1 MEIKKCDQCGGNL
14 ERLRVQKA
22 WRCPFCGAR
31 FEEGNVENMVASA
44 EYFGLNEEVFLLESD
59 LSKVM
64 KKAGGSGCIRSI
76 VHCMSTLQ
84 TAVQVEEYMLKKMP
98 FSDDISMKGIR
109 EENIEKAKA
118 VLEQVMDA
126 DEHLI
131 VYGNKGIFSK
141 GKDYFAITDKRSI
154 FVKKKDVK
162 MVSHADLD
170 SLKIEDC
177 GNCYI
182 NGDYDQGIVN
192 LDANGKFQGAIIAL
206 ICMFSFEA
214 APDRERIRIVG

>member
-64 KKAGGSGCIRSI
+64 KKAGGYGCIRSI
-76 VHCMSTLQ
+76 VYCMSTLQ

-109 EENIEKAKA
+109 EENIEKAMA

>member
-98 FSDDISMKGIR
+98 FSDDISTRPTWALRRWLATRKHLERHTR
-109 EENIEKAKA
+109 EPSRWP
-118 VLEQVMDA
+118 
-126 DEHLI
+126 
-131 VYGNKGIFSK
+131 GS
-141 GKDYFAITDKRSI
+141 S
-154 FVKKKDVK
+154 
-162 MVSHADLD
+162 
-170 SLKIEDC
+170 
-177 GNCYI
+177 
-182 NGDYDQGIVN
+182 
-192 LDANGKFQGAIIAL
+192 
-206 ICMFSFEA
+206 
-214 APDRERIRIVG
+214 

>member
-1 MEIKKCDQCGGNL
+1 
-14 ERLRVQKA
+14 
-22 WRCPFCGAR
+22 
-31 FEEGNVENMVASA
+31 
-44 EYFGLNEEVFLLESD
+44 
-59 LSKVM
+59 
-64 KKAGGSGCIRSI
+64 
-76 VHCMSTLQ
+76 
-84 TAVQVEEYMLKKMP
+84 
-98 FSDDISMKGIR
+98 
-109 EENIEKAKA
+109 
-118 VLEQVMDA
+118 
-126 DEHLI
+126 
-131 VYGNKGIFSK
+131 
-141 GKDYFAITDKRSI
+141 
-154 FVKKKDVK
+154 